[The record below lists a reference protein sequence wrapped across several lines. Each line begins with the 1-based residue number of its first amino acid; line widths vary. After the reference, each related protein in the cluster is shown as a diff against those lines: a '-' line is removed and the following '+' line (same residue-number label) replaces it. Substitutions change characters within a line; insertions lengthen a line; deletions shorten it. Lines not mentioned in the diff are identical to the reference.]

1 MSYILFVS
9 LFVTGWL
16 LWERFKPRKYDGHIF
31 VSQQDAKTIFALE
44 LDVDPDIL
52 KTRKGIT
59 FKVVAVPEESYPQN

>member
-1 MSYILFVS
+1 
-9 LFVTGWL
+9 